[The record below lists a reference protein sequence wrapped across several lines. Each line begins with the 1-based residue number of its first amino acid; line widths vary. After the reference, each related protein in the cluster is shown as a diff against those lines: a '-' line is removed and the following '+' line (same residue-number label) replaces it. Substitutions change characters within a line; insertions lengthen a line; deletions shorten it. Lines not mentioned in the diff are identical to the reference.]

1 MAKLTG
7 HGTRT
12 FPLTPYVNAAG
23 QGLFKVK
30 EKSEDVV
37 MEVDNGTHVNAAGR
51 IQLAQETIGRDH
63 GSNIQSRHGT
73 SSGWSIGADG
83 IGSDVWSTLSDAIY
97 RFGDTHPAL
106 LSVLGLRRSPSVAT
120 LSRLLRMVSVSE
132 VREALLRFVM
142 ELSELRG
149 KRVEVAAMD
158 GKTVRGVWENGEQL
172 RTLHVFSREGALAL
186 DQMKIES
193 HPQEPRAALMW
204 VKRVSSRFEG
214 LGVLTGDALYAHADL
229 AEAILSEGKDYVVK
243 LKKTGPNSTRT

>member
-1 MAKLTG
+1 MK
-7 HGTRT
+7 H
-12 FPLTPYVNAAG
+12 
-23 QGLFKVK
+23 
-30 EKSEDVV
+30 
-37 MEVDNGTHVNAAGR
+37 M
-51 IQLAQETIGRDH
+51 
-63 GSNIQSRHGT
+63 
-73 SSGWSIGADG
+73 
-83 IGSDVWSTLSDAIY
+83 STLSEEFSLLRRHLVEITDQRYSRGKVHPLDGVLALTVLALMCGQRSLSAIY

-132 VREALLRFVM
+132 VREGLLGFVM

-149 KRVEVAAMD
+149 KRVDVVSLD
-158 GKTVRGVWENGEQL
+158 GKTVRSVWEDGEQL
-172 RTLHVFSREGALAL
+172 RTLAVFSREGALAL

-193 HPQEPRAALMW
+193 HPEEPGAALMW

-214 LGVLTGDALYAHADL
+214 LSVLTGDALYAHTDL